1 MLEQT
6 NEIVRRFNALV
17 GKEVLTE
24 CQPILSDTG
33 RLPGIDG
40 KAKMSKSLGNTIE
53 LGMSSDEIKQA
64 VFAMYTDPNHLKV
77 SDPGQ
82 VEGNTVFAYLD
93 AFHPDKALVAE
104 MKAHYQRGG
113 LGDMRC
119 KQVLNDCL
127 QTLLAPMR
135 ERREAAIAD
144 KRQLLRLLQQ
154 GTEQARALTDE
165 VLAEVKGAM
174 GLDFFSGLA

>member
-1 MLEQT
+1 MSAE
-6 NEIVRRFNALV
+6 
-17 GKEVLTE
+17 EV
-24 CQPILSDTG
+24 
-33 RLPGIDG
+33 
-40 KAKMSKSLGNTIE
+40 
-53 LGMSSDEIKQA
+53 KQA

-135 ERREAAIAD
+135 ERRAAAIAD
-144 KRQLLRLLQQ
+144 KKMLLALLYQ
-154 GTEQARALTDE
+154 GTEQARVITDE
-165 VLAEVKGAM
+165 VLAEVKNAM
-174 GLDFFSGLA
+174 GLDYFASIR

>member
-1 MLEQT
+1 M
-6 NEIVRRFNALV
+6 
-17 GKEVLTE
+17 
-24 CQPILSDTG
+24 
-33 RLPGIDG
+33 
-40 KAKMSKSLGNTIE
+40 
-53 LGMSSDEIKQA
+53 
-64 VFAMYTDPNHLKV
+64 

-93 AFHPDKALVAE
+93 AFHPDRMLVAE

-135 ERREAAIAD
+135 ERRRAAIAD
-144 KRQLLRLLQQ
+144 KRQLLQLLQQ
-154 GTEQARALTDE
+154 GTLQARALTDE
-165 VLAEVKGAM
+165 VLAEVKSAM
-174 GLDFFSGLA
+174 GLDYFAALT

>member
-1 MLEQT
+1 
-6 NEIVRRFNALV
+6 
-17 GKEVLTE
+17 
-24 CQPILSDTG
+24 
-33 RLPGIDG
+33 
-40 KAKMSKSLGNTIE
+40 
-53 LGMSSDEIKQA
+53 LGMSAEEVKQA

-104 MKAHYQRGG
+104 MKAHYRRGG

-135 ERREAAIAD
+135 ERRAAAIAD
-144 KRQLLRLLQQ
+144 KKMLLELLYQ
-154 GTEQARALTDE
+154 GTEQARIITDE
-165 VLAEVKGAM
+165 VLAEVKSAM
-174 GLDFFSGLA
+174 GLDYFASIR